1 MLLLV
6 RWIVRVVPPRLRFVR
21 RARPAA
27 CLDTARRGGRVGGPQ
42 ARSRRRRDEKT
53 RLTRRGARCTR
64 PARIRIRGPTGTR
77 ATTRHGHARGKR
89 IETETVASQAWCAQ
103 KCVCCYVLAH
113 CCPMSP
119 TCCRKQ
125 RARPRTQGHPAA
137 AQERQ
142 HEPPRT
148 APGRP
153 RAQNTVPPQRI
164 HMSVPLVAQ
173 WAGTWAM
180 LSSRAREQSS
190 AAARMPQ
197 YLRASPTIS
206 RALQSSRLSCP
217 GSPPCQCCSALWQL
231 PARPSRRAPNS

>member
-1 MLLLV
+1 M
-6 RWIVRVVPPRLRFVR
+6 PPRLRFVR

-53 RLTRRGARCTR
+53 RLTRRGARCTS
-64 PARIRIRGPTGTR
+64 GPNVGRCGPDLGLGTR

-125 RARPRTQGHPAA
+125 RARPRTQRGTQRQRKRDSMNHR
-137 AQERQ
+137 AQLQ
-142 HEPPRT
+142 DAQGPRT
-148 APGRP
+148 LYPPSASTCRCLWWLSGQVLGRCC
-153 RAQNTVPPQRI
+153 RVERV
-164 HMSVPLVAQ
+164 SRVAQ
-173 WAGTWAM
+173 RHECPSICA
-180 LSSRAREQSS
+180 LV
-190 AAARMPQ
+190 PQ
-197 YLRASPTIS
+197 FLERF
-206 RALQSSRLSCP
+206 
-217 GSPPCQCCSALWQL
+217 
-231 PARPSRRAPNS
+231 NHHD